1 MKPLLV
7 LLLVFAV
14 CFGITKLFYGKMN
27 VRFPAIISIC
37 VMFVF
42 TALAHFKYTEG
53 MSMMLPDFIPLKK
66 EIVYATGLLEIIL
79 AIGLLFKR
87 IRRFSALLLIW
98 FLILVLPANI
108 YAAIH
113 EVNFE
118 DVSNNGHGTGYLWF
132 RIPLQLF
139 FIAWIY
145 FTAVFTGSK
154 KGGIAVYGK
163 IKK

>member
-1 MKPLLV
+1 MKPLIV
-7 LLLVFAV
+7 LLLVFIV

-27 VRFPAIISIC
+27 VRFPAIIAMS
-37 VMFVF
+37 VMFIF

-53 MSMMLPDFIPLKK
+53 MSMMLPDFVPLKK
-66 EIVYATGLLEIIL
+66 EVVYATGLLEIIL
-79 AIGLLFKR
+79 AIGLLFKMT
-87 IRRFSALLLIW
+87 RRFSALLSIW

-108 YAAIH
+108 YATLH

-118 DVSNNGHGTGYLWF
+118 DVSLKGQGSAYLWF

-145 FTAVFTGSK
+145 FAAEFARSTK
-154 KGGIAVYGK
+154 MR
-163 IKK
+163 